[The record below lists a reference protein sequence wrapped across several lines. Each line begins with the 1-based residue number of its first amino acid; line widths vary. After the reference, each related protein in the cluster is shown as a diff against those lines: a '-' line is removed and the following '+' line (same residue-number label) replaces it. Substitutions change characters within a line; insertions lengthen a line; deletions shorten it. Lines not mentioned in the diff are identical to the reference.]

1 MNTLS
6 KESIRVKNKNKGKRK
21 KNKKVYSRNSVEKS
35 SYEHIDLSSNNTNES
50 FLSES
55 SDTLNDN
62 LDFHVNENL
71 PGKIIN
77 SYKFKENSEIIVFEF
92 RVSNKKWLLLGNY
105 KPPSQNDLSFIN
117 KLNLALNFFSP
128 IYENFVLLGDFNL
141 STENPNLKNFMCS
154 FDLESLIN
162 SPTCYKSTNP
172 SCIDLILTNKQN
184 HFMKSATF
192 ETGLSDHHKLI
203 TTILRKT
210 ISKGNSKK
218 MFYRDYKRFDQKK
231 FETELKFKLN
241 SQTNLSY
248 STFQEVF
255 LEILNKIAP
264 VKVKVLRF
272 NNNAFMTKSLRKA
285 IMLRSRLKNNL
296 NKQRS
301 DENWN
306 NYKKQRNFCVKLLCQ
321 TKEKIFSDI
330 NVKSISDNKKF
341 WKTIKPFFSNKGL
354 NTNIMMLVEDNRIVH
369 NEEIIANIMNNYF
382 TNITTH
388 LKLKPSK
395 IDPKANLES
404 IIDTFQNHES
414 VQRIKLA
421 NVKKEI
427 LNLSSK
433 KATRKG
439 DIPAKILKNSIN
451 TYLSE
456 LTILINN
463 CLKEGVFPDDL
474 KLADITPIFKKEG
487 SLNKENYRPISILS
501 HLSKVFERILYK
513 QIDSFMKNK
522 FSPYLC
528 GFRKNHTAQYS
539 LLKMIKNW
547 KKRLDNGEKVG
558 AIFMD
563 LSKAFDTI
571 NHSLLLAKLKAY
583 GFSNQALR
591 SLQSYLCNR
600 FQRSIINGSF
610 SSWNEMIT
618 GVPQGSILG
627 PLLFNIFLNDIF
639 LFISKCQLCNY
650 ADDNT
655 LYKSGKNMQKIK
667 NDLEMVS

>member
-35 SYEHIDLSSNNTNES
+35 SYEHIGLSSNNTNES

-55 SDTLNDN
+55 SDTLNDDLIGLSKQRLKYPKN
-62 LDFHVNENL
+62 LTIGHLNINSVRNKFSSLQQTVLNKTDILLLSETKIDDSFPNSQFYAEGFKMYRKDRTKTGGGLLLYVNENL

-92 RVSNKKWLLLGNY
+92 SVSNKKWLLLGNY

-117 KLNLALNFFSP
+117 ELNLALNFFSP

-141 STENPNLKNFMCS
+141 STENPSLKNFMCS

-172 SCIDLILTNKQN
+172 SCIDLILTNKKN
-184 HFMKSATF
+184 HFMKSTTF

-255 LEILNKIAP
+255 LEILSKIAP

-306 NYKKQRNFCVKLLCQ
+306 NYKKQRNFCVKLLRQ
-321 TKEKIFSDI
+321 TKEKFFSDI

-354 NTNIMMLVEDNRIVH
+354 NTNSMMLVEDNGIVR

-421 NVKKEI
+421 NFHSKSSLKFNSVSELDVKKEI

-474 KLADITPIFKKEG
+474 KLADITPIFKKED

-528 GFRKNHTAQYS
+528 GFRKNHNAQYS
-539 LLKMIKNW
+539 LLKMIENW
-547 KKRLDNGEKVG
+547 KK
-558 AIFMD
+558 
-563 LSKAFDTI
+563 TI
-571 NHSLLLAKLKAY
+571 R
-583 GFSNQALR
+583 Q
-591 SLQSYLCNR
+591 
-600 FQRSIINGSF
+600 
-610 SSWNEMIT
+610 W
-618 GVPQGSILG
+618 
-627 PLLFNIFLNDIF
+627 
-639 LFISKCQLCNY
+639 
-650 ADDNT
+650 
-655 LYKSGKNMQKIK
+655 
-667 NDLEMVS
+667 